1 MIENKRT
8 AREIKVDTN
17 KLSSNNI
24 NIKIGTV
31 ENREAPDTIYIFASF
46 WLEPTKENESKDQK
60 VLKEM
65 LERDLHKIYSNNLSK
80 ELSSNKY
87 FPLENENIF
96 IKNIPENL
104 NYNGKRNYVSIELYL
119 HTLNIESEE
128 KMPLSY
134 KKNTELFDE
143 CIRLSD
149 IISKSEVFSNSKN
162 FIVYS
167 KSN

>member
-8 AREIKVDTN
+8 AREIKIDAN
-17 KLSSNNI
+17 KLSNKNI

-31 ENREAPDTIYIFASF
+31 ENRESPETIYIFASF
-46 WLEPTKENESKDQK
+46 WLEPTKEYENKDQK
-60 VLKEM
+60 TLKEI
-65 LERDLHKIYSNNLSK
+65 LERELHKIYSNSLST
-80 ELSSNKY
+80 ELKGNTY
-87 FPLENENIF
+87 FPLESENIF

-134 KKNTELFDE
+134 KKNTELFNE

-149 IISKSEVFSNSKN
+149 IISKSEIFSNSKN

>member
-8 AREIKVDTN
+8 AREVKVDAN
-17 KLSSNNI
+17 KLSNKNI

-31 ENREAPDTIYIFASF
+31 ENREAPETVYIFASF
-46 WLEPTKENESKDQK
+46 WLEPTREFEGMDQK
-60 VLKEM
+60 NLKGI
-65 LERDLHKIYSNNLSK
+65 LERELHKIYSNNLSK
-80 ELSSNKY
+80 ELKSNKY

-104 NYNGKRNYVSIELYL
+104 NYNGKRNYVSVELYL
-119 HTLNIESEE
+119 HTSNIHSEE
-128 KMPLSY
+128 KLPLSY

-149 IISKSEVFSNSKN
+149 IISNSEVFSDSKT

>member
-17 KLSSNNI
+17 KLSNKNI

-31 ENREAPDTIYIFASF
+31 ENREAPETIYIFVSF
-46 WLEPTKENESKDQK
+46 WLEPTKEYENKNQKD
-60 VLKEM
+60 LKEL
-65 LERDLHKIYSNNLSK
+65 LERELHKIYSNGLHK
-80 ELSSNKY
+80 ELKSNKF
-87 FPLENENIF
+87 FPLESENIF

-104 NYNGKRNYVSIELYL
+104 NYNGKKNYVSVELYL
-119 HTLNIESEE
+119 HTLNINSEE
-128 KMPLSY
+128 KLPLSS
-134 KKNTELFDE
+134 KKNTQLFDE

-149 IISKSEVFSNSKN
+149 IISKADIFSNSKMFVVVN
-162 FIVYS
+162 

>member
-8 AREIKVDTN
+8 AREIKID
-17 KLSSNNI
+17 SSNLYNKNL

-31 ENREAPDTIYIFASF
+31 ENREAPETIYIFTSF
-46 WLEPTKENESKDQK
+46 WLEPTKLYENKDQK
-60 VLKEM
+60 TLKE
-65 LERDLHKIYSNNLSK
+65 LLDKELSKIYSKSLYK
-80 ELSSNKY
+80 ELSNNKY
-87 FPLENENIF
+87 FPIEKENIY

-119 HTLNIESEE
+119 HTSNVISEDKLPLNQ
-128 KMPLSY
+128 

-143 CIRLSD
+143 CVRLSN
-149 IISKSEVFSNSKN
+149 IISKSDVLLNSKY
-162 FIVYS
+162 FIIHS